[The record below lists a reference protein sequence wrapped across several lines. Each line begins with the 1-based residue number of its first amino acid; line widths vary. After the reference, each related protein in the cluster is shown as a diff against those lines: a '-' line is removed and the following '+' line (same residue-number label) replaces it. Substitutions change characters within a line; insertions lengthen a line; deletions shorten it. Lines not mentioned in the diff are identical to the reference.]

1 MKALLFSLFTM
12 LSVSFLSAQ
21 TTIKPGIG
29 MNFSD
34 FSKDPVVG
42 EYKSKLGYQ
51 IGGSIAFG
59 KKLYFEPGL
68 FYVGKS
74 TEFSYSYSG
83 GSLPSSRE
91 ANFKING
98 IRIPVAVGLNI
109 IGNEKTMISLRGFG
123 GVSGF
128 FVTSVGDG
136 IDKNEINKSNF
147 GVFAGAG
154 LDFWKLFIDLSY
166 EWSLTNVQ
174 KNVSLIDVGN
184 SRSLFITAGLR
195 INL

>member
-1 MKALLFSLFTM
+1 MKALLLSLAAL

-21 TTIKPGIG
+21 TTIKPGVG
-29 MNFSD
+29 MNFTD

-74 TEFSYSYSG
+74 TEFSYSG
-83 GSLPSSRE
+83 GSIPSTE

>member
-1 MKALLFSLFTM
+1 MKALILSLAAL

-21 TTIKPGIG
+21 TTIKPGVG
-29 MNFSD
+29 MNSTD

-42 EYKSKLGYQ
+42 EFKSKLGYQ

-74 TEFSYSYSG
+74 TEFSYSG
-83 GSLPSSRE
+83 GSIPSTESD
-91 ANFKING
+91 FKING
-98 IRIPVAVGLNI
+98 LRIPVAVGLNI

-128 FVTSVGDG
+128 FVTSVGDD

>member
-21 TTIKPGIG
+21 TTIKPGVG
-29 MNFSD
+29 MNFTD

-42 EYKSKLGYQ
+42 EFKSKLGYQ

-68 FYVGKS
+68 FYVGKT
-74 TEFSYSYSG
+74 TEFSYSG
-83 GSLPSSRE
+83 GSIPSTESD
-91 ANFKING
+91 FKING
-98 IRIPVAVGLNI
+98 LRIPVAVGLNI

-123 GVSGF
+123 GFSGF
-128 FVTSVGDG
+128 FVTSVGDD
-136 IDKNEINKSNF
+136 IDKDEINKSNF

-166 EWSLTNVQ
+166 EWSLSNVQ

>member
-1 MKALLFSLFTM
+1 MKALILSLAAL

-21 TTIKPGIG
+21 TTIKPGVG
-29 MNFSD
+29 MNFTD

-42 EYKSKLGYQ
+42 EFKSKLGYQ

-74 TEFSYSYSG
+74 TEFSYSG
-83 GSLPSSRE
+83 GSIPSTESD
-91 ANFKING
+91 FKING
-98 IRIPVAVGLNI
+98 LRIPVAVGLNI

-128 FVTSVGDG
+128 FVTSVGDD